1 MDLDWLFLFFAVIVG
16 LDYALTTES
25 LDCGDNLGQL

>member
-1 MDLDWLFLFFAVIVG
+1 MDLGWLFLFFAVIVS

-25 LDCGDNLGQL
+25 LDWGDNLGE